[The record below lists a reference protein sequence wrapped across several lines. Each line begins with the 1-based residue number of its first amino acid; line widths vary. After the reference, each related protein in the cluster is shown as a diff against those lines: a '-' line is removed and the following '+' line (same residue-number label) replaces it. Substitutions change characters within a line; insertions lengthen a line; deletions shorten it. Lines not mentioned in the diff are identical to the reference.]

1 MCYNKNVRKT
11 FYVSGFLYHLRTQQI
26 LLHQP
31 NLNSNSSSL
40 WTMLGGA
47 GREGEEPQEV
57 FKRVIYQLLNVRL
70 DEKRIHSVYD
80 YLNDT
85 LNTIHYVF
93 YTQVKTM
100 NNLLMPDKGTL
111 SWFTFKQTTKLPFS
125 EQTKQDI
132 IVSQRV
138 IQAQAR
144 SNEPGIIP
152 TPRIIYK
159 T

>member
-1 MCYNKNVRKT
+1 MHKT
-11 FYVSGFLYHLRTQQI
+11 FYASGFLYHLRTGQI

-31 NLNSNSSSL
+31 NPNNNPSSS

-47 GREGEEPQEV
+47 GREEENAQKT
-57 FKRVIYQLLNVRL
+57 FQRIIYQLLNVRL
-70 DEKRIHSVYD
+70 DEKCIYPVYD
-80 YLNDT
+80 YFNNALNA
-85 LNTIHYVF
+85 IHYVF
-93 YTQVKTM
+93 YAQVKTM
-100 NNLLMPDKGTL
+100 HTLSIPDRDTL
-111 SWFTFKQTTKLPFS
+111 SWFTFKQITKLPLS

-144 SNEPGIIP
+144 SDSGIIP

>member
-1 MCYNKNVRKT
+1 MHKS
-11 FYVSGFLYHLRTQQI
+11 FYASGFLYHLRTQQI

-31 NLNSNSSSL
+31 NLNNNSLSL

-47 GREGEEPQEV
+47 GREGEEAQEV
-57 FKRVIYQLLNVRL
+57 FKRIIYQLLNLRL
-70 DEKRIHSVYD
+70 DEKCIYPVYD
-80 YLNDT
+80 YFYGAMEIT
-85 LNTIHYVF
+85 HYVF
-93 YTQVKTM
+93 YAKVNKIYDFS
-100 NNLLMPDKGTL
+100 LLDKGTL

-125 EQTKQDI
+125 EQTKQNI

-144 SNEPGIIP
+144 SSEPGIIP
-152 TPRIIYK
+152 TPRVIYK

>member
-1 MCYNKNVRKT
+1 MCYNKNVHKP

-26 LLHQP
+26 LLYQP
-31 NLNSNSSSL
+31 DQNNDSRSV
-40 WTMLGGA
+40 WTMPGGA
-47 GREGEEPQEV
+47 GIGEDDPQKS
-57 FKRVIYQLLNVRL
+57 FQRIIYQLLNLRL
-70 DEKRIHSVYD
+70 NEKCIHPVYD
-80 YLNDT
+80 YFNDT

-93 YTQVKTM
+93 YAQVKTM
-100 NNLLMPDKGTL
+100 NNLLMPDKDIL
-111 SWFTFKQTTKLPFS
+111 FWFTFKQITKLPLS
-125 EQTKQDI
+125 GQTKQDI

-144 SNEPGIIP
+144 SDSGIVS

>member
-1 MCYNKNVRKT
+1 MCYNKNVHKP

-31 NLNSNSSSL
+31 NLSNNSPSI
-40 WTMLGGA
+40 WTMPGGA
-47 GREGEEPQEV
+47 GIGEEDPQKA
-57 FKRVIYQLLNVRL
+57 FQRIIYQLLSLRL
-70 DEKRIHSVYD
+70 DEKRIHPVYD
-80 YLNDT
+80 YFNDT

-93 YTQVKTM
+93 YAQVKTM
-100 NNLLMPDKGTL
+100 NNLLMPDKDTL
-111 SWFTFKQTTKLPFS
+111 FWFTFKQITKLPLS
-125 EQTKQDI
+125 EQAKQDI

-144 SNEPGIIP
+144 SDLGIVP
-152 TPRIIYK
+152 APRVIYK

>member
-1 MCYNKNVRKT
+1 MHKP
-11 FYVSGFLYHLRTQQI
+11 FHVSGFLYHLRTQQV

-31 NLNSNSSSL
+31 NLNNNSPSI
-40 WTMLGGA
+40 WTMPRGA
-47 GREGEEPQEV
+47 GIGEEDPQKS
-57 FKRVIYQLLNVRL
+57 FQRIIYQLLGL
-70 DEKRIHSVYD
+70 HLSEKYIHPVYD
-80 YLNDT
+80 YFNNT

-93 YTQVKTM
+93 YAQVKTM
-100 NNLLMPDKGTL
+100 NNLLMPDKDTL
-111 SWFTFKQTTKLPFS
+111 FWFTFKQTTKLPLS

-144 SNEPGIIP
+144 SDSGIVP
-152 TPRIIYK
+152 APRVIYK